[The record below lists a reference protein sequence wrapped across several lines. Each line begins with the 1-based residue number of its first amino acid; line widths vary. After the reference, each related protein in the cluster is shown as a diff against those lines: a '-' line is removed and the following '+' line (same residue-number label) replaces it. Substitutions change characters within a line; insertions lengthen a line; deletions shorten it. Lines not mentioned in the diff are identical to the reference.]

1 MELQRADAPAI
12 LDMKWCHVPVSERPL
27 LGIANARGALE
38 LQQLTGSEKSGCAL
52 EAVSSLDLGPDRL
65 ALSLDWSTGRGESS
79 ASSVKVVCSDSKGC
93 VSLLSLCGSAA
104 SLHLLSQWKG
114 HEFEAWIAAF
124 DYWNSDVLYSGGD
137 DCRLKGWDVRTG
149 SSCPIFTSRRHSMG
163 VCSIQSNPHREHVL
177 ATGSYDEHVLLWDS
191 RHMKQPLADTHVR
204 GGVWRLKWHPSHE
217 PLLLAACMHNDFHI
231 LDCRAVLDGSSEES
245 EIISSYILH
254 NSLAY
259 GADWSRL
266 SLAGPAPAEEEGEGL
281 ADPAPAEWEGEGL
294 AGPAPAEG
302 EGEGLAGPAPAEGEG
317 EGLAGPGA
325 VEGEGEG
332 LAGPAPAEGE
342 GEGLAGPAPAEG
354 EGEGLAGPAP
364 AEGEGEGLAGPAPA
378 EGEGEG
384 LAGPAP
390 AEGEGEGLA
399 GPAPAEGEGEGLA
412 GPAPAEGEGY
422 LQIHYESP
430 TASFDTALEDVQGRY
445 RPEPLTP
452 APRSQSSS
460 PPTESSLL
468 ATCSFYDHVL
478 HVWRWDCSP
487 A

>member
-1 MELQRADAPAI
+1 MAARSRTRTLQVVDTEFSADAVEWCPVPGWHSLLACGTYQLQRPAGKAGEDSEPPLRVGRLYLYRFSTEEGCAAPLTELQRADAPAI

-177 ATGSYDEHVLLWDS
+177 ATGSYDEHVLLWDA

-231 LDCRAVLDGSSEES
+231 LDCRAALDSSSEES

-281 ADPAPAEWEGEGL
+281 A
-294 AGPAPAEG
+294 GPTP
-302 EGEGLAGPAPAEGEG
+302 
-317 EGLAGPGA
+317 
-325 VEGEGEG
+325 
-332 LAGPAPAEGE
+332 
-342 GEGLAGPAPAEG
+342 
-354 EGEGLAGPAP
+354 
-364 AEGEGEGLAGPAPA
+364 
-378 EGEGEG
+378 
-384 LAGPAP
+384 
-390 AEGEGEGLA
+390 
-399 GPAPAEGEGEGLA
+399 GEGEGLA

-430 TASFDTALEDVQGRY
+430 TASFDTTLEDVQGRY
-445 RPEPLTP
+445 HPEPLTP
-452 APRSQSSS
+452 APGSQSSS

-487 A
+487 ARPALGLMKKHTPRSGLLTGVTESAAGSEIFHPN

>member
-1 MELQRADAPAI
+1 MAARSRTRTLQVVDTEFSADAVEWCPVPGWHSLLACGTYQLQRPADKAGEESEPPLRVGRLYLYRFSTEEGCAAPLTELQRADAPAI

-177 ATGSYDEHVLLWDS
+177 ATGSYDEHVLLWDA

-231 LDCRAVLDGSSEES
+231 LDCRAALDGSSEES

-266 SLAGPAPAEEEGEGL
+266 SLAGPAPAEGEGEGL
-281 ADPAPAEWEGEGL
+281 ADPT
-294 AGPAPAEG
+294 PAEG
-302 EGEGLAGPAPAEGEG
+302 EGEGLADPT
-317 EGLAGPGA
+317 
-325 VEGEGEG
+325 
-332 LAGPAPAEGE
+332 PAEGE

-364 AEGEGEGLAGPAPA
+364 V
-378 EGEGEG
+378 
-384 LAGPAP
+384 
-390 AEGEGEGLA
+390 
-399 GPAPAEGEGEGLA
+399 
-412 GPAPAEGEGY
+412 EGEGY

-445 RPEPLTP
+445 CPEPLTP
-452 APRSQSSS
+452 APHSQSSS